1 MSAIEAEFAAIN
13 GAQIYYE
20 IAGAGQPVVF
30 VHAGIADRRMWDS
43 QFEAFAER
51 YRVLRYDHRGMGKS
65 SMPAGTYALRDDL
78 HALMRHFG
86 GTPAVLIGCSMGGSV
101 ALDCVLEHPDAAR
114 ALVLVCAGVSG
125 NTLEPSDAMKRL
137 WKQVDELAGKRDLDG
152 ANEIE
157 LRMWVDGVR
166 RTPDQVDP
174 AVRELVREMN
184 LASFTRDEERKQGQP
199 QAMEPPAFGRLGE
212 VHLPTLVIVG
222 SDDQPLIVQTAD
234 ILASQIPGA
243 RKVVMEGLAH
253 VPNMEQPAEFNQ
265 IVLDFLDEVARPKG
279 VLEHVPS
286 ARGDML

>member
-1 MSAIEAEFAAIN
+1 MSATETGFAEIN

-30 VHAGIADRRMWDS
+30 VHAGIADRRMWDP

-65 SMPAGTYALRDDL
+65 SMPPGPFALRDDL
-78 HALMRHFG
+78 YTLVRHVG
-86 GTPAVLIGCSMGGSV
+86 MAPAVLIGCSMGGS
-101 ALDCVLEHPDAAR
+101 ATLDCALEHPDVAR
-114 ALVLVCAGVSG
+114 ALVLVGAGVSG
-125 NTLEPSDAMKRL
+125 NALGPSEGMKRL
-137 WKQVDELAGKRDLDG
+137 WEQVEELAGKGDLDG

-174 AVRELVREMN
+174 AVRNLVREMN
-184 LASFTRDEERKQGQP
+184 LAAFTRDAEHQQGQP
-199 QAMEPPAFGRLGE
+199 QPLEPPAYGRLGE
-212 VHLPTLVIVG
+212 IRVPTLVIVG

-234 ILASQIPGA
+234 MLASQIPGA

-253 VPNMEQPAEFNQ
+253 VPNMEKPAEFNQ
-265 IVLDFLDEVARPKG
+265 IVLEFLDEALRT
-279 VLEHVPS
+279 
-286 ARGDML
+286 

>member
-1 MSAIEAEFAAIN
+1 MSATETGFVEIN

-30 VHAGIADRRMWDS
+30 VHAGVADRRMWDP
-43 QFEAFAER
+43 QFDVFAER

-65 SMPAGTYALRDDL
+65 SMPPGPFALRDDL
-78 HALMRHFG
+78 YALIRHFNLA
-86 GTPAVLIGCSMGGSV
+86 PAILIGCSMGGS
-101 ALDCVLEHPDAAR
+101 ATLDCVLEHPGVAR
-114 ALVLVCAGVSG
+114 ALVLVGAGVSG
-125 NTLEPSDAMKRL
+125 NTLEPGDEMKRL
-137 WKQVDELAGKRDLDG
+137 WEQVDELAGKGDLDG

-184 LASFTRDEERKQGQP
+184 LASFTRDAEHQQGQSQP
-199 QAMEPPAFGRLGE
+199 LEPPAYGRLGE
-212 VHLPTLVIVG
+212 VKVQTLVIVG
-222 SDDQPLIVQTAD
+222 SDDQPLIVRTAD

-243 RKVVMEGLAH
+243 RKVVMVGLAH

-265 IVLDFLDEVARPKG
+265 ITLNFLAEAR
-279 VLEHVPS
+279 
-286 ARGDML
+286 

>member
-1 MSAIEAEFAAIN
+1 MSATETGFAEIN

-51 YRVLRYDHRGMGKS
+51 YRVLRYDHRGLGKS
-65 SMPAGTYALRDDL
+65 SMPPGPFALRDDL
-78 HALMRHFG
+78 YALMRHFDL
-86 GTPAVLIGCSMGGSV
+86 TPAVLIGCSMGGSV
-101 ALDCVLEHPDAAR
+101 TLDCVLEHPEVAR
-114 ALVLVCAGVSG
+114 ALVLVGAGVSG
-125 NTLEPSDAMKRL
+125 NTLEPGDEMKRL
-137 WKQVDELAGKRDLDG
+137 WEQVDELAGKGDLDG

-157 LRMWVDGVR
+157 LRMWMDGVR

-174 AVRELVREMN
+174 AVRALVREMN
-184 LASFTRDEERKQGQP
+184 LASFTRDAEHQQGQSQP
-199 QAMEPPAFGRLGE
+199 LEPPAFGRLSE
-212 VHLPTLVIVG
+212 VRAPTLVIVG

-253 VPNMEQPAEFNQ
+253 VPNMERPAEFNH
-265 IVLDFLDEVARPKG
+265 ITLDFLAEA
-279 VLEHVPS
+279 L
-286 ARGDML
+286 RG

>member
-1 MSAIEAEFAAIN
+1 MSATETGFAEIN

-51 YRVLRYDHRGMGKS
+51 YRVLRYDHRGLGKS
-65 SMPAGTYALRDDL
+65 SMPPGPFALRDDL
-78 HALMRHFG
+78 YALMRHFDL
-86 GTPAVLIGCSMGGSV
+86 TPAVLIGCSMGGSV
-101 ALDCVLEHPDAAR
+101 TLDCVLEHPEVAR
-114 ALVLVCAGVSG
+114 ALVLVGAGVSG
-125 NTLEPSDAMKRL
+125 NTLEPGDEMKRL
-137 WKQVDELAGKRDLDG
+137 WEQVDELAGKGDLDG

-174 AVRELVREMN
+174 AVRALVREMN
-184 LASFTRDEERKQGQP
+184 LASFTRDAEHQQGQSQP
-199 QAMEPPAFGRLGE
+199 LEPPAFGRLSE
-212 VHLPTLVIVG
+212 VRAPTLVIVG

-253 VPNMEQPAEFNQ
+253 VPNMERPAEFNH
-265 IVLDFLDEVARPKG
+265 ITLDFLAEA
-279 VLEHVPS
+279 L
-286 ARGDML
+286 RG

>member
-1 MSAIEAEFAAIN
+1 MNATETGFAEIN
-13 GAQIYYE
+13 GARIYYE

-30 VHAGIADRRMWDS
+30 VHAGIADRRMWNP

-51 YRVLRYDHRGMGKS
+51 YRTLRYDHRGMGKS
-65 SMPAGTYALRDDL
+65 SMPPGPFALRDDL
-78 HALMRHFG
+78 YALMRHLDM
-86 GTPAVLIGCSMGGSV
+86 TPAVLIGCSMGGSA
-101 ALDCVLEHPDAAR
+101 ALDCVLEHPDAAL
-114 ALVLVCAGVSG
+114 ALVLVGAGVSG
-125 NTLEPSDAMKRL
+125 NTLEPGEEMKRL
-137 WKQVDELAGKRDLDG
+137 WEEVDELAGKGDLDG

-184 LASFTRDEERKQGQP
+184 LASFTRDAEHQQGQP
-199 QAMEPPAFGRLGE
+199 QPLEPPAFGRLGE
-212 VHLPTLVIVG
+212 VHVPTLVIVG

-265 IVLDFLDEVARPKG
+265 ITLDFLAEALR
-279 VLEHVPS
+279 S
-286 ARGDML
+286 